1 MSILVLLLVL
11 VLLLM
16 VCCCCW
22 QYVVVVQVLVR
33 NILDEALEH
42 EAVSQKA
49 QLMDSIKAAQLQLK
63 PVSVISSGQ
72 WKKIM
77 IFLLT
82 FTIYLSLLNS

>member
-1 MSILVLLLVL
+1 M
-11 VLLLM
+11 
-16 VCCCCW
+16 
-22 QYVVVVQVLVR
+22 R

-72 WKKIM
+72 WKKI
-77 IFLLT
+77 
-82 FTIYLSLLNS
+82 